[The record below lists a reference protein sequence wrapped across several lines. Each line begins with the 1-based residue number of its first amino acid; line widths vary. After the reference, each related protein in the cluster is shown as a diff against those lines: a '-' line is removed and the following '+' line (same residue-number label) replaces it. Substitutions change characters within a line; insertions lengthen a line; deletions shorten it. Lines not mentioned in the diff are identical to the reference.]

1 MNSIREH
8 WDQIKE
14 VRAELVDQFG
24 EFGTIYLMSLKR
36 RAKGVLPGRVCT
48 ATVHIAAMCIS
59 QDTHRLATPEE
70 IADWQL
76 QQAETRKQI
85 LAEKSRT
92 DTKVNVDLGDQFV
105 RALQQ
110 VAGMNVP
117 QPAAAAPVPVATVTP
132 PTAKSAATSKSFD

>member
-14 VRAELVDQFG
+14 VRAELADQFG

-70 IADWQL
+70 IAAWKHQD
-76 QQAETRKQI
+76 AETRKQI
-85 LAEKSRT
+85 LAEKART

-110 VAGMNVP
+110 VASMNA
-117 QPAAAAPVPVATVTP
+117 PAAVPVPPAAVG
-132 PTAKSAATSKSFD
+132 PTAKSAATAKSFD